1 MDTILNS
8 NSELEGNVTTGKTL
22 KGGLQDMM
30 LIPESFRDGE
40 KEDVAYWVESDQNG
54 VEQGQS
60 GGLFFGVSHLHAGT
74 VGDEYI
80 FTRGHYHEARDTGE
94 YYWGLA
100 GDGLLLLHFDDGNE
114 KLLPISPGI
123 VRYIPGKV
131 AHRLINIG
139 EDTLSVGTVWQAISG
154 HDYQGA
160 RVFKSHVMKTREGY
174 RVINK

>member
-1 MDTILNS
+1 MDTRLNTDGD
-8 NSELEGNVTTGKTL
+8 LVGDVTTGETH
-22 KGGLQDMM
+22 KGALRDLM
-30 LIPESFRDGE
+30 LAPESFRDGE
-40 KEDVAYWVESDQNG
+40 QDDIAYWVESDHNG

-74 VGDEYI
+74 VGDEFI

-114 KLLPISPGI
+114 KLLPIGPGI
-123 VRYIPGKV
+123 VRYIPGNV

-139 EDTLSVGTVWQAISG
+139 DDTLSVGAVWQAVSG
-154 HDYQGA
+154 HDYRGA
-160 RVFKSHVMKTREGY
+160 LVFKSHVMKTGEGY